1 MREIIL
7 LSFQVL
13 IGYSSVGENL
23 KRMNTLNFEDLEIF
37 KLILAEKTSYLK
49 LSINS
54 ILFSPKYNFL
64 FQVLEIVLNTCRS

>member
-37 KLILAEKTSYLK
+37 KLILAEKPH
-49 LSINS
+49 I
-54 ILFSPKYNFL
+54 
-64 FQVLEIVLNTCRS
+64 